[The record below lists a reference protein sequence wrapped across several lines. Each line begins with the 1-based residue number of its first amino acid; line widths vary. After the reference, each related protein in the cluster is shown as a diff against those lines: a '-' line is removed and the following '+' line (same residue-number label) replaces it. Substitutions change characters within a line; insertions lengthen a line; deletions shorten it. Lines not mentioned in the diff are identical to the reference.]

1 MKIRNGFVSNS
12 SSSSFIVGY
21 GVINIERY
29 KDLIDFLH
37 DNEIDDYQYE
47 IRHVVD
53 SKNRF
58 SGDNIG
64 FIDFPIDFDGMDK
77 DDLLLIIDI
86 ANHEGDSYFEEP
98 YTFDLEYEKAND
110 ISYYNKNQQNI
121 IKMLSDK
128 RFFEKNKPS
137 NYKIGAERDG

>member
-21 GVINIERY
+21 GVINIELY

-37 DNEIDDYQYE
+37 NNDIGDYQYE
-47 IRHVVD
+47 IRHVSD
-53 SKNRF
+53 SENRF
-58 SGDNIG
+58 SGNTIG
-64 FIDFPIDFDGMDK
+64 FIDFHIDFNGMNK

-86 ANHEGDSYFEEP
+86 ANNEGDSYFEKP

-137 NYKIGAERDG
+137 TYLIGAARNG